1 MGTEAKRRLF
11 QVHIGSPPLPCSKT
25 THQSKAA
32 VFVKVMKS
40 KPKNV
45 KIPPPEVSFSL
56 AFLPN
61 VKNVFLFASLNKSF
75 TVHSA
80 FYLSLL
86 SM

>member
-1 MGTEAKRRLF
+1 MF
-11 QVHIGSPPLPCSKT
+11 I
-25 THQSKAA
+25 
-32 VFVKVMKS
+32 KVMKS
-40 KPKNV
+40 KQKNV
-45 KIPPPEVSFSL
+45 KILPPEVSFSL